1 MKLTAGVLLYRANQN
16 EIKVLLVN
24 NGKNW
29 SIPKGGVSQNESR
42 RKTAKREL
50 QEETNLQ
57 APKKLQKLGWVKKE
71 KRELLHCYMG
81 ELEGRHI
88 PRASNEI
95 RSARFFSIKQA
106 MRHVQKYQ
114 IPLLE
119 MLLEIVV

>member
-1 MKLTAGVLLYRANQN
+1 MKLTAGVLLYRNCEK

-29 SIPKGGVSQNESR
+29 SIPKGGVSSEESR
-42 RKTAKREL
+42 KKTAKREL
-50 QEETNLQ
+50 KEETNIS
-57 APKKLQKLGWVKKE
+57 APKKLQKLGCVKKN
-71 KRELLHCYMG
+71 RELLHCYMG
-81 ELEGRHI
+81 ELEGRI
-88 PRASNEI
+88 FPRASNEI

-106 MRHVQKYQ
+106 MRQVQKYQ

>member
-1 MKLTAGVLLYRANQN
+1 MKLTAGILLYRASRND
-16 EIKVLLVN
+16 IKVLLVN

-29 SIPKGGVSQNESR
+29 SIPKGGVAEKESR
-42 RKTAKREL
+42 KKTAKREL
-50 QEETNLQ
+50 REETNLQ
-57 APKKLQKLGWVKKE
+57 APKLQKLGWVRKE

-81 ELEGRHI
+81 ELEGRHV